1 MIREKLEL
9 RRQDRQKKKR
19 KKLFFSVITCLMIGF
34 ISLGVYAGFNYL
46 HKPTKNYSAKINS
59 KTTDEQPKKS
69 ETILPTLDTPMTIM
83 LLGVDQRKDDVGRS
97 DTLMI
102 ANVSGSRASL
112 LSVPRDT
119 RVYIERHGYQKINA
133 AYAFG
138 GEKLTQQTVEDF
150 LGIKIEHYVTVDTK
164 KFGKLIDA
172 LGGIDVY
179 VEKEM
184 HYEDPWDDNGGLV
197 IDVDK
202 GWQHLDGETAIQFVR
217 FRDSEGDAGRVRRQ
231 QAFMKACA
239 EKITEPAM
247 ILKLPEVLS
256 TISAAVKTDLTYSE
270 MLALAG
276 SLKNAEN
283 NSEIKTGVVP
293 GYWQYIDGV
302 SYLLPNVRR
311 LGEVMN
317 YNLDM
322 KVGKSHFEKLEDEYP
337 PIYTEDIYDVNPDPK
352 KDLRIMNQFERDEYD
367 LSANKL

>member
-202 GWQHLDGETAIQFVR
+202 GW
-217 FRDSEGDAGRVRRQ
+217 
-231 QAFMKACA
+231 
-239 EKITEPAM
+239 
-247 ILKLPEVLS
+247 
-256 TISAAVKTDLTYSE
+256 
-270 MLALAG
+270 
-276 SLKNAEN
+276 
-283 NSEIKTGVVP
+283 
-293 GYWQYIDGV
+293 
-302 SYLLPNVRR
+302 
-311 LGEVMN
+311 
-317 YNLDM
+317 
-322 KVGKSHFEKLEDEYP
+322 
-337 PIYTEDIYDVNPDPK
+337 
-352 KDLRIMNQFERDEYD
+352 
-367 LSANKL
+367 